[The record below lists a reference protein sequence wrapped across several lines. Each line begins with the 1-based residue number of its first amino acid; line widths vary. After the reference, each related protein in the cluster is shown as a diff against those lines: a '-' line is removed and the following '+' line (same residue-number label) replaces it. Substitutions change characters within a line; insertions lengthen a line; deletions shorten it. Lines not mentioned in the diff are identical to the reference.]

1 MYDSAPQAPIVVGV
15 DGSEVSLEAVEWAA
29 AEAVA
34 RHRRLRVVHAF
45 IWPLLRV
52 PVGPSTYAPPG
63 SGLRADAQRILD
75 DAVLRARQSAP
86 GIDVAGVMPVGAPV
100 PVLLSEIEQAPLVV
114 LGSRGLG
121 GFSGLLVGSTGVQV
135 AAHAPCPVIVVRPVS
150 AEPSNL
156 MTADQVVVGV
166 DGSSLSVETL
176 EFGFAE
182 AVRLGVGV
190 VAVHVA
196 ASHVPGDGR
205 VDVLTE
211 EHAPKQARLLAES
224 LAGWPEKYPDVPIR
238 RVLLRGHA
246 GRALTE
252 ASQGARLLVVGSRGL
267 GGFRGL
273 LLGSVSDA
281 VLHHAHCPVAVVRTQ
296 DRISDLQVRRLSND

>member
-1 MYDSAPQAPIVVGV
+1 MYESVSQAPIVVGV

-29 AEAVA
+29 AEAAA

-52 PVGPSTYAPPG
+52 PVGPSTYG
-63 SGLRADAQRILD
+63 QVDGGLQAAAQRILD
-75 DAVLRARQSAP
+75 KALLRAKETAP
-86 GIDVAGVMPVGAPV
+86 GIDVSTVMPVGAPV
-100 PVLLSEIEQAPLVV
+100 PVLLSEIEDAPLVV

-135 AAHAPCPVIVVRPVS
+135 ATHAPCPVIVVRPVS
-150 AEPSNL
+150 AEPPNS
-156 MTADQVVVGV
+156 MAADQVVVGV
-166 DGSSLSVETL
+166 DGSPLSVAAI

-196 ASHVPGDGR
+196 ASRLPGDSS

-211 EHAPKQARLLAES
+211 EHAPEQARLLAES
-224 LAGWPEKYPDVPIR
+224 LAGWQE
-238 RVLLRGHA
+238 
-246 GRALTE
+246 
-252 ASQGARLLVVGSRGL
+252 
-267 GGFRGL
+267 
-273 LLGSVSDA
+273 
-281 VLHHAHCPVAVVRTQ
+281 
-296 DRISDLQVRRLSND
+296 

>member
-1 MYDSAPQAPIVVGV
+1 MYESAPHAPIVVGV

-34 RHRRLRVVHAF
+34 QHRRLRVVHAF

-52 PVGPSTYAPPG
+52 PVGPSPYAPPG
-63 SGLRADAQRILD
+63 AGLQADAQRILD
-75 DAVLRARQSAP
+75 DALLRARESAP
-86 GIDVAGVMPVGAPV
+86 GIDVSAVMPVGAPV

-135 AAHAPCPVIVVRPVS
+135 AAHAPCPVIVVRPLS
-150 AEPSNL
+150 AAPSNS

-166 DGSSLSVETL
+166 DGSPVSAEAL

-182 AVRLGVGV
+182 AVRLSVGV
-190 VAVHVA
+190 VAVHVV
-196 ASHVPGDGR
+196 ASHLPGDGS

-211 EHAPKQARLLAES
+211 EHAPKPARLLAES
-224 LAGWPEKYPDVPIR
+224 LAGWQEKHPNVPIR

-246 GRALTE
+246 GRALAE
-252 ASQGARLLVVGSRGL
+252 ASKGARLLVVGSRGL

-273 LLGSVSDA
+273 LLGSVSHA

-296 DRISDLQVRRLSND
+296 TADDRHR

>member
-1 MYDSAPQAPIVVGV
+1 MHGSAPHAPIVVGV

-45 IWPLLRV
+45 IWPLMRV
-52 PVGPSTYAPPG
+52 PMGPSAHAPPG

-75 DAVLRARQSAP
+75 EAMQRARQAAP
-86 GIDVAGVMPVGAPV
+86 GADVTGVMPVGAPV

-121 GFSGLLVGSTGVQV
+121 GLSGLLVGSTGVQV
-135 AAHAPCPVIVVRPVS
+135 VAHAPCPVIIVRPVS
-150 AEPSNL
+150 AATPNSL
-156 MTADQVVVGV
+156 TANQLVVGV
-166 DGSSLSVETL
+166 DGSSLSVKAL
-176 EFGFAE
+176 DFGFRE

-190 VAVHVA
+190 AAVHVTA
-196 ASHVPGDGR
+196 PHVPGDGS

-211 EHAPKQARLLAES
+211 EHAPKQTRLLAES
-224 LAGWPEKYPDVPIR
+224 LAGWQEKYPDVPIR

-252 ASQGARLLVVGSRGL
+252 ISKGVRLLVVGSRGL

-273 LLGSVSDA
+273 LLGSVSHA

-296 DRISDLQVRRLSND
+296 DR

>member
-1 MYDSAPQAPIVVGV
+1 MYEGAPHAPVVVGV
-15 DGSEVSLEAVEWAA
+15 DGSEVSLKAVEWAA

-34 RHRRLRVVHAF
+34 RHCRLRVVHAF

-52 PVGPSTYAPPG
+52 PVGPSTYGPPDA
-63 SGLRADAQRILD
+63 GLRADAQRIVD
-75 DAVLRARQSAP
+75 EAVLRAEELAP

-100 PVLLSEIEQAPLVV
+100 PVLLSEIEHARLVV

-150 AEPSNL
+150 AEPSNS

-166 DGSSLSVETL
+166 DGSPVSVAAI

-190 VAVHVA
+190 VAVHVV
-196 ASHVPGDGR
+196 ASRVPGDGS
-205 VDVLTE
+205 VDVLIE
-211 EHAPKQARLLAES
+211 EHAPGQARLLAES
-224 LAGWPEKYPDVPIR
+224 LAGWQDKYPDMSIR
-238 RVLLRGHA
+238 RILLRGHA
-246 GRALTE
+246 GRALAE
-252 ASQGARLLVVGSRGL
+252 ASKGARLFVVGSRGL

-273 LLGSVSDA
+273 LLGSVSHA

-296 DRISDLQVRRLSND
+296 DR

>member
-1 MYDSAPQAPIVVGV
+1 MYESALHAPIVVGV
-15 DGSEVSLEAVEWAA
+15 DGSEVSLDAVEWAA

-34 RHRRLRVVHAF
+34 QHRRLRVVHAF

-52 PVGPSTYAPPG
+52 PVGPSKYGPPDA
-63 SGLRADAQRILD
+63 GLRAQAQRILD
-75 DAVLRARQSAP
+75 EALLRARQSAP
-86 GIDVAGVMPVGAPV
+86 GIDVSGAMPVGAPV

-121 GFSGLLVGSTGVQV
+121 GFSGLLIGSTGVQV
-135 AAHAPCPVIVVRPVS
+135 AAHASCPVIVVRPVS
-150 AEPSNL
+150 AAPPNSL
-156 MTADQVVVGV
+156 TADQVVVGV
-166 DGSSLSVETL
+166 DGSSLSVEAL

-196 ASHVPGDGR
+196 ASHVPGVGS
-205 VDVLTE
+205 VDVLTG
-211 EHAPKQARLLAES
+211 EHALEQARLLAES
-224 LAGWPEKYPDVPIR
+224 LAGWQEKYPDMPIR
-238 RVLLRGHA
+238 RVLLCGHA
-246 GRALTE
+246 GRALIE

-273 LLGSVSDA
+273 LLGSVSHA
-281 VLHHAHCPVAVVRTQ
+281 VLHHAHCPVAVVRMQ
-296 DRISDLQVRRLSND
+296 D